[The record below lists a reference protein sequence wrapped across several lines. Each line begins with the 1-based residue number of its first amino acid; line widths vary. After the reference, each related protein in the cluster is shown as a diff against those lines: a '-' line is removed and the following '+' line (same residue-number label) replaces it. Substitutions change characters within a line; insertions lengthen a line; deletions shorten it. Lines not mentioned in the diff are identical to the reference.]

1 MHMIKPLDKDEW
13 EYLLLALDVK
23 GWSSVAVPRPF
34 FTDFLRGH
42 SRVILEQAQE
52 KPGVAKALK
61 IFGIQWR

>member
-1 MHMIKPLDKDEW
+1 MMKPLDKDEW

-23 GWSSVAVPRPF
+23 
-34 FTDFLRGH
+34 GH

>member
-1 MHMIKPLDKDEW
+1 MNGNIYFSRWMSKVGRRVP
-13 EYLLLALDVK
+13 
-23 GWSSVAVPRPF
+23 VPRRF
-34 FTDFLRGH
+34 LTDFLRGH